1 MPVGVGSMEHR
12 VPLNTHSNL
21 WIQGRV
27 GGSGPNPTSTDPV
40 QQGSGMDAG
49 KEEKLTRRKRWKG
62 RRGRE
67 VDAPSIRQAPDW
79 YENFDDGEVTFD
91 AS

>member
-1 MPVGVGSMEHR
+1 MHMPVGVGSMEHR

-49 KEEKLTRRKRWKG
+49 KEEK
-62 RRGRE
+62 
-67 VDAPSIRQAPDW
+67 
-79 YENFDDGEVTFD
+79 
-91 AS
+91 

>member
-1 MPVGVGSMEHR
+1 MHMPVGVGSMEHR

-40 QQGSGMDAG
+40 QQGSGIDAG
-49 KEEKLTRRKRWKG
+49 KEEK
-62 RRGRE
+62 
-67 VDAPSIRQAPDW
+67 
-79 YENFDDGEVTFD
+79 
-91 AS
+91 